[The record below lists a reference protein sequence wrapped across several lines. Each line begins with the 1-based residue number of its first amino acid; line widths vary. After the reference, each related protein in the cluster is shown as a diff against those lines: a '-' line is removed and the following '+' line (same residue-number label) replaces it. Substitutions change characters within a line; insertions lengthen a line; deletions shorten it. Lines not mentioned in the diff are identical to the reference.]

1 MIAFTLTQ
9 KANSYIGLHPLGW
22 FTDFSVQ
29 ISRNKS
35 PTSRTTEKQME
46 SHNKYKPIHELEII
60 VSSALALKSE

>member
-35 PTSRTTEKQME
+35 PTEKQME